1 MSTKAQTINMNLVKL
16 FLFHLS
22 WLQIGSAR
30 DPIVN
35 EIIKFCQAK
44 GFKFLSIFN
53 MVGSDL
59 QIRFQLLNLSSVS
72 GIRSRILQD
81 NSQMEELSFL
91 NQPIDT
97 SVMLF
102 EDQDKFFETVH
113 KHKIKNTI
121 VVIDDSDLVNFKEK
135 ASYFAKNCYFYLLT
149 KTSSNNFTWNSVIIL
164 NNIND
169 VFINDVKLSDKNDII
184 EKIDF
189 KGTEL
194 IGNALTWLP
203 DYGFNYCNDK
213 YLKCDNFGLLVDMI
227 NVWKTESN
235 FTWDIFV
242 GYPNK
247 DWGISPK
254 SGKETLKRNNQ

>member
-1 MSTKAQTINMNLVKL
+1 
-16 FLFHLS
+16 
-22 WLQIGSAR
+22 
-30 DPIVN
+30 
-35 EIIKFCQAK
+35 
-44 GFKFLSIFN
+44 
-53 MVGSDL
+53 
-59 QIRFQLLNLSSVS
+59 
-72 GIRSRILQD
+72 
-81 NSQMEELSFL
+81 
-91 NQPIDT
+91 
-97 SVMLF
+97 MLF
-102 EDQDKFFETVH
+102 EGQDNLFEMVH
-113 KHKIKNTI
+113 KHKIKKTI
-121 VVIDDSDLVNFKEK
+121 VVIDERDLVIFQEK
-135 ASYFAKNCYFYLLT
+135 ASNFAKNCYFYLLT

-227 NVWKTESN
+227 NVWKAESN

-254 SGKETLKRNNQ
+254 SGKEIRNKK

>member
-1 MSTKAQTINMNLVKL
+1 MNLVKS
-16 FLFHLS
+16 FLFYLS

-30 DPIVN
+30 DPIVK
-35 EIIKFCQAK
+35 EIIKFCLAK
-44 GFKFLSIFN
+44 GSKFLTIFN
-53 MVGSDL
+53 DIDQQL
-59 QIRFQLLNLSSVS
+59 QFQFLIESSES
-72 GIRSRILQD
+72 SIRSRMLQD
-81 NSQMEELSFL
+81 NSQIKDLSFL

-97 SVMLF
+97 SVMQF
-102 EDQDKFFETVH
+102 KFQEDFFELVH

-121 VVIDDSDLVNFKEK
+121 VVIDESDLANFKEK
-135 ASYFAKNCYFYLLT
+135 ASYFAKNCHFYLLT
-149 KTSSNNFTWNSVIIL
+149 KTSSSNFTWSAVIIL

-169 VFINDVKLSDKNDII
+169 VFINDVELSDKNDVI

-203 DYGFNYCNDK
+203 DYGYNYCNDK

-247 DWGISPK
+247 DWGITPK
-254 SGKETLKRNNQ
+254 SGKEIWK